1 MFDISIITPAIYM
14 AHQGKSPDKKARTKE
29 KPRTPIRG
37 SEAPTPSFLS
47 ESN

>member
-1 MFDISIITPAIYM
+1 MFDISIITPAIYV
-14 AHQGKSPDKKARTKE
+14 ARQGKSPDKKARTRE

-37 SEAPTPSFLS
+37 SEASSLSFLS